1 MTTVNCAPIV
11 RKDQLAT
18 NGIVHLI
25 DEVLVPPASTS
36 GRPSIPE
43 ALFSDGRFREMSR
56 IMLQSNYV
64 NELRRG
70 GPFTLLAP
78 TDEAFQSLSGVEL
91 DRITNDPD
99 ARMGNNIS
107 IIKVQIIT
115 WVQAERNQGRRKIL
129 K

>member
-25 DEVLVPPASTS
+25 DQVLVPPASTS

-99 ARMGNNIS
+99 ARMGNNIN
-107 IIKVQIIT
+107 IIT
-115 WVQAERNQGRRKIL
+115 DMPMVRNL
-129 K
+129 